1 MAGSIRASVIKTD
14 LMATAGRDAGYWR
27 IVWRRFKRHRV
38 AYIGFFFFIFLLLLV
53 TLGPHVA
60 PYQLDQISLGERMH
74 SPSFSHWFG
83 TDELGRDTWVRIMHG
98 GRVSLAVGL
107 TVGFSTVILGGL
119 IGILAGYLGGVVDNA
134 LMRLVDMIYTIPR
147 IVLLLVLSK
156 LAGPGLL
163 NIIIILVALEW
174 TNAARLARGAV
185 LSFREQE
192 FVLAAQCLGASQ
204 WRVMLRHLLPNSL
217 APLIVAGRRRRHS
230 RGNDIEFSRSRH
242 PTSDAKLGESSH
254 QRCHEYLYR
263 SASGVFT
270 WPVYLFRPDELQS
283 ARRRAARRFGSSS
296 RATTEITHN
305 DGSDCARRYEIIPSQ
320 RLGRFA

>member
-217 APLIVAGRRRRHS
+217 APLIVAATLDAGAAIRAETTLSFLGLGIQPPTPSWGNLLTNAATNIFIDPLQVFLPGLFIFFALMSFNLLGDALRDALDPRLAQLRR
-230 RGNDIEFSRSRH
+230 
-242 PTSDAKLGESSH
+242 
-254 QRCHEYLYR
+254 
-263 SASGVFT
+263 
-270 WPVYLFRPDELQS
+270 
-283 ARRRAARRFGSSS
+283 
-296 RATTEITHN
+296 
-305 DGSDCARRYEIIPSQ
+305 
-320 RLGRFA
+320 